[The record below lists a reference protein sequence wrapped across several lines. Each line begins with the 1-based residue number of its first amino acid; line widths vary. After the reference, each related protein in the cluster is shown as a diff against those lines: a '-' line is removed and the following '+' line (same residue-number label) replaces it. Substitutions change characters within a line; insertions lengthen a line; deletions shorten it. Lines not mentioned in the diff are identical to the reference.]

1 MNDLGVIILA
11 AGLGK
16 RMRSDLPKVLHRL
29 GGQPLLLYPL
39 SAARKL
45 RPRRLA
51 VVIGHGAEE
60 VQKTCADP
68 SVEWVVQENQRGT
81 AHAVGCCRE
90 FFRDFTG
97 EILVLSGDVPM
108 VTAESLGRLVELH
121 RAKKAAVTLM
131 TAELD
136 EPAGYGR
143 IVRGPGREIARVV
156 EDRDADEA
164 VKNIAEINAGIY
176 VVAARLLFSAVA
188 EISDDNDQGEYYLPD
203 IVALALRKGDRVAT
217 LRALDGREIMGVN
230 TRKELAR
237 MERSLRER
245 INEKWMGAGVTIEDP
260 ETTYIDGDAVI
271 GRDTIIG
278 PNTHVA
284 GKSVIGARCRIDG
297 DAFLTDT
304 ELGEEVHLKPFV
316 VLTGARV
323 ARGATIGPFAH
334 LRPGTAVGAD
344 ARVGNFV
351 ETKEAIIG
359 EGAKANHLAYLGDVT
374 VGRQSNI
381 GAGTITCNYDGFA
394 KYRTTIGDRVM
405 IGSDSTL
412 VAPISVGDDAYVAT
426 ATTLRHDVP
435 AGALVYNEKRERIK
449 EGWTAA
455 KRKRMAK
462 PQS

>member
-1 MNDLGVIILA
+1 
-11 AGLGK
+11 
-16 RMRSDLPKVLHRL
+16 
-29 GGQPLLLYPL
+29 
-39 SAARKL
+39 
-45 RPRRLA
+45 
-51 VVIGHGAEE
+51 
-60 VQKTCADP
+60 
-68 SVEWVVQENQRGT
+68 
-81 AHAVGCCRE
+81 
-90 FFRDFTG
+90 
-97 EILVLSGDVPM
+97 
-108 VTAESLGRLVELH
+108 
-121 RAKKAAVTLM
+121 
-131 TAELD
+131 
-136 EPAGYGR
+136 
-143 IVRGPGREIARVV
+143 
-156 EDRDADEA
+156 
-164 VKNIAEINAGIY
+164 
-176 VVAARLLFSAVA
+176 
-188 EISDDNDQGEYYLPD
+188 
-203 IVALALRKGDRVAT
+203 
-217 LRALDGREIMGVN
+217 
-230 TRKELAR
+230 
-237 MERSLRER
+237 
-245 INEKWMGAGVTIEDP
+245 
-260 ETTYIDGDAVI
+260 
-271 GRDTIIG
+271 
-278 PNTHVA
+278 
-284 GKSVIGARCRIDG
+284 
-297 DAFLTDT
+297 LTDT